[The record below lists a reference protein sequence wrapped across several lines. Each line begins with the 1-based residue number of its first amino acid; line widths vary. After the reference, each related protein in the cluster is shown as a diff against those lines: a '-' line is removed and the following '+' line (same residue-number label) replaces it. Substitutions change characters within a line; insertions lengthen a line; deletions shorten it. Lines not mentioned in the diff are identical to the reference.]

1 MIFRVQNLPH
11 FDAPNAE
18 VAGDASIICARQ
30 TAPKLCVYKVM
41 RACHYK
47 LWITV
52 VSLNVGIVVR
62 TYGAGSL
69 DNTCTAIV
77 PGSKKQVR
85 IQIL

>member
-1 MIFRVQNLPH
+1 
-11 FDAPNAE
+11 
-18 VAGDASIICARQ
+18 
-30 TAPKLCVYKVM
+30 M